1 MLEIIKLSLAPLPP
15 LTQFKP
21 RGALKPH
28 VSLYLSFQAP
38 PTFDWSHSIQ
48 AVILSSFFWGYV
60 VLQIPAGTL
69 ARRFGGKILITIS
82 LTVNSLT
89 SFFLPVAAKYGGWQL
104 VCACRILQGLTQA
117 FVYPCMHHLIS
128 QWIPL
133 EEKGL
138 LSTII
143 YAGGQ
148 LGIAIQLLV
157 GGMIAS
163 AWGWP
168 AIFYTN
174 GSLGVIWVVA
184 YLVFGSAT
192 PEQSKIISE
201 QELGYIQRSLGRFGE
216 QKHYPVPWKKIMTCL
231 PFWAVIVAH
240 CGQNWGFFTLMT
252 EMPSYMSKVLG
263 FELKRNGILS
273 SLPYLAMYLL
283 SFPMGSMTDRILKKD
298 WLSVTN
304 TRKLFNSIAHSSQPT
319 NIIIPSCL
327 RASYTT
333 FTESRSPLKNFPAPT
348 SISSAAN
355 VTSPLP
361 LQFANSVGY
370 VGVFGSLSDYNISD
384 AVLQGYSE
392 HSPYHSSLSDFKLV
406 DSSSRDCPR
415 LSAPINVPT
424 AGAQAFP
431 MDGIGRLGHDPPLGP
446 SADWW
451 ALTTANAAGTN
462 GLTCLPKHGGARD
475 SKFLVTHPMTD
486 HCESCLTS
494 TIAAERASHL
504 RHRVLT

>member
-1 MLEIIKLSLAPLPP
+1 MSAMEK
-15 LTQFKP
+15 TENVRP
-21 RGALKPH
+21 RGLGIRH
-28 VSLYLSFQAP
+28 VQTLLLFFGMILAFTMRVNMSIAIVAMTANTTGKLTETYSAP

-283 SFPMGSMTDRILKKD
+283 SFPMGSMTDRILKKN

-304 TRKLFNSIAHSSQPT
+304 TRKLFNSIGLFGPA
-319 NIIIPSCL
+319 IALIGL
-327 RASYTT
+327 SYT
-333 FTESRSPLKNFPAPT
+333 
-348 SISSAAN
+348 SANNLVLA
-355 VTSPLP
+355 VIMLTL
-361 LQFANSVGY
+361 SVGINAGQYTGYMLVHIDLAPNFSGILMGITNFLANIVSIIAPLVCGFIVTDEKDPSEWRKVFFVASGVY
-370 VGVFGSLSDYNISD
+370 VVCNLFFIFFATSERQPWNEPKEADVELE
-384 AVLQGYSE
+384 AV
-392 HSPYHSSLSDFKLV
+392 
-406 DSSSRDCPR
+406 
-415 LSAPINVPT
+415 
-424 AGAQAFP
+424 
-431 MDGIGRLGHDPPLGP
+431 
-446 SADWW
+446 
-451 ALTTANAAGTN
+451 ANEKK
-462 GLTCLPKHGGARD
+462 C
-475 SKFLVTHPMTD
+475 
-486 HCESCLTS
+486 
-494 TIAAERASHL
+494 
-504 RHRVLT
+504 